1 MKLYHYSILFSILF
15 VGVMTMAYAGEM
27 TDLHMEKERQI
38 MDRSVDEA
46 ADAAAGYLATHSD
59 GRLFI
64 DKEEVLEVFFLTLF
78 SSLGVLDRIP
88 EQERLRGYIAC
99 IILLDKD
106 GYFLWHTRREEENVF
121 GWEEKVFFIDGERE
135 KQLEEVVLKAV
146 EEQKELRNYYGKNYQ
161 FELPIG
167 EGFLKRGVAERGVFV
182 LLRGIPGRGGGKM
195 YEHFAFS
202 GSALYKVN
210 P

>member
-1 MKLYHYSILFSILF
+1 MKLYHYSILFIILF
-15 VGVMTMAYAGEM
+15 AGIMAMAYAGEA
-27 TDLHMEKERQI
+27 TSLRLEKEKQI

-46 ADAAAGYLATHSD
+46 ADAAAGYLAVYSD

-64 DKEEVLEVFFLTLF
+64 DREEVLDVFFFTLF

-106 GYFLWHTRREEENVF
+106 GYFLWHTKENEKNGF
-121 GWEEKVFFIDGERE
+121 GWEEKVFFLDGKKEE
-135 KQLEEVVLKAV
+135 QLEEAVLGAV
-146 EEQKELRNYYGKNYQ
+146 REQERIRNYYGKNYQ
-161 FELPIG
+161 FELPVG

-182 LLRGIPGRGGGKM
+182 FLRGIPGRNGKGM

-202 GSALYKVN
+202 GSALYKIN
-210 P
+210 Q

>member
-1 MKLYHYSILFSILF
+1 MKLYHYSILFIILF
-15 VGVMTMAYAGEM
+15 AGIMAMAYAEEVS
-27 TDLHMEKERQI
+27 DLRIEKERQI

-46 ADAAAGYLATHSD
+46 ADAAAGHLAIYSD

-64 DKEEVLEVFFLTLF
+64 DKEEVLEVFFLSLF

-106 GYFLWHTRREEENVF
+106 GYFLWHTKGENIF
-121 GWEEKVFFIDGERE
+121 DWEEKVFFVEGERE
-135 KQLEEVVLKAV
+135 KQLEEAVLGTV
-146 EEQKELRNYYGKNYQ
+146 REQEELRNYYGKDYQ

-182 LLRGIPGRGGGKM
+182 LLRGIPGRSGGKM

-202 GSALYKVN
+202 GSALYKIN
-210 P
+210 

>member
-1 MKLYHYSILFSILF
+1 MIVKIFY
-15 VGVMTMAYAGEM
+15 
-27 TDLHMEKERQI
+27 
-38 MDRSVDEA
+38 
-46 ADAAAGYLATHSD
+46 
-59 GRLFI
+59 
-64 DKEEVLEVFFLTLF
+64 
-78 SSLGVLDRIP
+78 GVLDRIP

-121 GWEEKVFFIDGERE
+121 DWEEKVFFIDGERE

-167 EGFLKRGVAERGVFV
+167 EGFLSSCSSWISSSSSATISVCICVV
-182 LLRGIPGRGGGKM
+182 CLVCMPCS
-195 YEHFAFS
+195 S
-202 GSALYKVN
+202 GSTIGFSI
-210 P
+210 